1 MSILTHQIFRDT
13 LERISIILNIAFP
26 AHALIVDFVIPVL
39 QITKF
44 VIEEL
49 DMASA

>member
-1 MSILTHQIFRDT
+1 MRILTHQIFWDT
-13 LERISIILNIAFP
+13 LERTPVILNIAFP
-26 AHALIVDFVIPVL
+26 HHALIVDFVIPIL
-39 QITKF
+39 QITQF